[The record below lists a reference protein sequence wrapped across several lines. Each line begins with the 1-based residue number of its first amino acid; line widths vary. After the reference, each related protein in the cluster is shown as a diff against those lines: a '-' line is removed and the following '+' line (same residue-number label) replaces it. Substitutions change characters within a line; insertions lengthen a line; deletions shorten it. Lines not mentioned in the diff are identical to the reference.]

1 MKKYLE
7 FLLAFFIVMPL
18 SAQPLLV
25 AEHETADGETAAENL
40 DGDDEDIEM
49 LSGIEPENKTAEN
62 LGVNLKNDENQQQE
76 KQKEPE
82 SASEPE
88 PKSES
93 ESESESASEPEPK
106 SESES
111 ESESA
116 PESEPESA
124 TESEPESESEPEA
137 EPMEYLPNPSNFS
150 ADFMVSLYQCQPNKE
165 QQNLAGREEVV
176 IAGKING
183 RCRLLYDDFMLS
195 MPMELLTNIH
205 SMTDIRHLLQ
215 NPDIMSY
222 QPKYEYSGLLQEL
235 NVCSRYAEGHY
246 AYLHRR
252 TLNDVTITKG
262 LISKVENGGCTIR
275 LLNQLNL
282 GEKFADYSV
291 ICKIPASDMEIILDA
306 YTDLLSEQNP
316 ENSELQKADDEI
328 MFRLQQ
334 IGYCKKPKL

>member
-18 SAQPLLV
+18 RAQPLLV

-40 DGDDEDIEM
+40 DVDDENMEM

-62 LGVNLKNDENQQQE
+62 LGGNLENDENPQSE
-76 KQKEPE
+76 KQNEIEP
-82 SASEPE
+82 
-88 PKSES
+88 
-93 ESESESASEPEPK
+93 
-106 SESES
+106 
-111 ESESA
+111 
-116 PESEPESA
+116 
-124 TESEPESESEPEA
+124 
-137 EPMEYLPNPSNFS
+137 EPMEYLTDPSNFS

-195 MPMELLTNIH
+195 VPMELLANIH

-235 NVCSRYAEGHY
+235 NVCSRYAEGHN

-252 TLNDVTITKG
+252 TLNEVTITKG

-291 ICKIPASDMEIILDA
+291 ICKIPASDMEIILGA

>member
-1 MKKYLE
+1 MKKYWE
-7 FLLAFFIVMPL
+7 FLLAFFVVMPL

-25 AEHETADGETAAENL
+25 AENAAADSETSAENL
-40 DGDDEDIEM
+40 DKDDENIEM
-49 LSGIEPENKTAEN
+49 LSGIEPKDKAAEN
-62 LGVNLKNDENQQQE
+62 LGENLENVENQQPE
-76 KQKEPE
+76 KQNEI
-82 SASEPE
+82 EPE
-88 PKSES
+88 P
-93 ESESESASEPEPK
+93 EP
-106 SESES
+106 
-111 ESESA
+111 
-116 PESEPESA
+116 
-124 TESEPESESEPEA
+124 
-137 EPMEYLPNPSNFS
+137 EPMEYLPDPSNFS

-165 QQNLAGREEVV
+165 QQNLSGREEVV
-176 IAGKING
+176 IAGKIDG

-195 MPMELLTNIH
+195 VPMELLANIH

-215 NPDIMSY
+215 NQDIMSY

-235 NVCSRYAEGHY
+235 NVCSRYAEGHN

-252 TLNDVTITKG
+252 TLNEVIITKG
-262 LISKVENGGCTIR
+262 LTSKVENGGCTIR
-275 LLNQLNL
+275 LLNQLNI

-306 YTDLLSEQNP
+306 YTDLLTEQNP

>member
-82 SASEPE
+82 SAPESE

-93 ESESESASEPEPK
+93 ESEPELAS
-106 SESES
+106 
-111 ESESA
+111 
-116 PESEPESA
+116 ESEPESA
-124 TESEPESESEPEA
+124 PESEPESESEPEA

-176 IAGKING
+176 IVGKING

-235 NVCSRYAEGHY
+235 NVCSRYAEGHN

>member
-40 DGDDEDIEM
+40 DDEDIEM

-62 LGVNLKNDENQQQE
+62 LGVNIKNDENQQQE

-82 SASEPE
+82 SAPESE

-93 ESESESASEPEPK
+93 ESEP
-106 SESES
+106 
-111 ESESA
+111 ESA
-116 PESEPESA
+116 P
-124 TESEPESESEPEA
+124 ESEPESESEPEA

-176 IAGKING
+176 IVGKING

-235 NVCSRYAEGHY
+235 NVCSRYAEGHN

>member
-25 AEHETADGETAAENL
+25 AEHETTDGETAAENL
-40 DGDDEDIEM
+40 DVDDENMEM

-62 LGVNLKNDENQQQE
+62 LGGNLENDENPQSE
-76 KQKEPE
+76 KQNEI
-82 SASEPE
+82 EPE
-88 PKSES
+88 P
-93 ESESESASEPEPK
+93 EPEP
-106 SESES
+106 
-111 ESESA
+111 
-116 PESEPESA
+116 EPI
-124 TESEPESESEPEA
+124 
-137 EPMEYLPNPSNFS
+137 EYLTDQSNFS

-195 MPMELLTNIH
+195 VPMELLANIH

-235 NVCSRYAEGHY
+235 NVCSRYAEGHN

-252 TLNDVTITKG
+252 TLNEVTITKG

-291 ICKIPASDMEIILDA
+291 ICKIPASDMEIILGA
-306 YTDLLSEQNP
+306 YTDLLTEHNP

>member
-18 SAQPLLV
+18 SAQTLLV

-40 DGDDEDIEM
+40 DVDDENMEM

-62 LGVNLKNDENQQQE
+62 LGGNLKNDENQQQK

-82 SASEPE
+82 SV
-88 PKSES
+88 
-93 ESESESASEPEPK
+93 
-106 SESES
+106 
-111 ESESA
+111 

-124 TESEPESESEPEA
+124 PESEPESESEPEP
-137 EPMEYLPNPSNFS
+137 EPEPIEYLTDPSNFS

-183 RCRLLYDDFMLS
+183 RCRLIYDDFMLS
-195 MPMELLTNIH
+195 VPMELLANIH

-235 NVCSRYAEGHY
+235 NVCSRYAEGHN

-252 TLNDVTITKG
+252 TLNEVTITKG

-291 ICKIPASDMEIILDA
+291 ICKIPASDMEIILGA
-306 YTDLLSEQNP
+306 YTDLLTEHNP

>member
-1 MKKYLE
+1 MKFDVITCFSKELKMKKYLE
-7 FLLAFFIVMPL
+7 FLLTFFIVMPL

-25 AEHETADGETAAENL
+25 AEQGAAEGEIAAENL

-82 SASEPE
+82 SAPE
-88 PKSES
+88 SKPKS
-93 ESESESASEPEPK
+93 AS
-106 SESES
+106 
-111 ESESA
+111 
-116 PESEPESA
+116 ESEPESA
-124 TESEPESESEPEA
+124 PESEPESESEPEA

-316 ENSELQKADDEI
+316 ESSELQKADDEI

-334 IGYCKKPKL
+334 IGYRKKPKL

>member
-25 AEHETADGETAAENL
+25 AEHETAEGETAAENL

-62 LGVNLKNDENQQQE
+62 LGVNIKNDENQQQE

-82 SASEPE
+82 SAPESE

-93 ESESESASEPEPK
+93 ESEP
-106 SESES
+106 
-111 ESESA
+111 ESA
-116 PESEPESA
+116 P
-124 TESEPESESEPEA
+124 ESEPESESEPEA

-176 IAGKING
+176 IVGKING

-235 NVCSRYAEGHY
+235 NVCSRYAEGHN

>member
-40 DGDDEDIEM
+40 DVDDENMEM

-62 LGVNLKNDENQQQE
+62 LGGNLKNDENQQQK

-82 SASEPE
+82 SV
-88 PKSES
+88 
-93 ESESESASEPEPK
+93 
-106 SESES
+106 
-111 ESESA
+111 

-124 TESEPESESEPEA
+124 PESEPESESEPEP
-137 EPMEYLPNPSNFS
+137 EPIEYLTDPSNFS

-183 RCRLLYDDFMLS
+183 RCRLIYDDFMLS
-195 MPMELLTNIH
+195 VPMELLANIH

-235 NVCSRYAEGHY
+235 NVCSRYAEGHN

-252 TLNDVTITKG
+252 TLNEVTITKG

-291 ICKIPASDMEIILDA
+291 ICKIPASDMEIILGA
-306 YTDLLSEQNP
+306 YTDLLTEHNP

>member
-1 MKKYLE
+1 MKFDVITCFSRELKMKKYLE

-76 KQKEPE
+76 KQKEP
-82 SASEPE
+82 
-88 PKSES
+88 
-93 ESESESASEPEPK
+93 ESASEPEPK

>member
-25 AEHETADGETAAENL
+25 AEQGAADGETAAENL

-82 SASEPE
+82 SAPESE

-93 ESESESASEPEPK
+93 ESEP
-106 SESES
+106 
-111 ESESA
+111 ESA
-116 PESEPESA
+116 P
-124 TESEPESESEPEA
+124 ESEPESESEPEA

>member
-1 MKKYLE
+1 MKFDVITCFSRELKMKKYLE

-62 LGVNLKNDENQQQE
+62 LGGNLKNDENQQQE

-82 SASEPE
+82 SAP
-88 PKSES
+88 
-93 ESESESASEPEPK
+93 
-106 SESES
+106 
-111 ESESA
+111 
-116 PESEPESA
+116 
-124 TESEPESESEPEA
+124 ESEPESESEPEA

-176 IAGKING
+176 IVGKING

-282 GEKFADYSV
+282 GEKFTDYSV

>member
-7 FLLAFFIVMPL
+7 FLLTFFIVMPL

-62 LGVNLKNDENQQQE
+62 LTVNLKNDENQQQE
-76 KQKEPE
+76 KQKGPE
-82 SASEPE
+82 SAPESE

-93 ESESESASEPEPK
+93 ESEP
-106 SESES
+106 
-111 ESESA
+111 ESA
-116 PESEPESA
+116 P
-124 TESEPESESEPEA
+124 ESEPESESEPEA

-235 NVCSRYAEGHY
+235 NVCSRYAEGHN

>member
-25 AEHETADGETAAENL
+25 AEHETADGETEEENL

-82 SASEPE
+82 AAPESE

-93 ESESESASEPEPK
+93 ESEP
-106 SESES
+106 
-111 ESESA
+111 ESA
-116 PESEPESA
+116 P
-124 TESEPESESEPEA
+124 ESEPESESEPEA

-176 IAGKING
+176 IVGKING

-235 NVCSRYAEGHY
+235 NVCSRYAEGHN

>member
-25 AEHETADGETAAENL
+25 AEHETTDGETAAENL
-40 DGDDEDIEM
+40 DVDDENMEM

-62 LGVNLKNDENQQQE
+62 LGGNLENDENPQSE
-76 KQKEPE
+76 KQNEI
-82 SASEPE
+82 EPE
-88 PKSES
+88 P
-93 ESESESASEPEPK
+93 EPEP
-106 SESES
+106 
-111 ESESA
+111 
-116 PESEPESA
+116 EPI
-124 TESEPESESEPEA
+124 
-137 EPMEYLPNPSNFS
+137 EYLTDPSNFS

-195 MPMELLTNIH
+195 VPMELLANIH

-235 NVCSRYAEGHY
+235 NVCSRYAEGHN

-252 TLNDVTITKG
+252 TLNEVTITKG

-291 ICKIPASDMEIILDA
+291 ICKIPASDMEIILGA
-306 YTDLLSEQNP
+306 YTDLLTEHNP

>member
-82 SASEPE
+82 SAPE
-88 PKSES
+88 SKPKSES
-93 ESESESASEPEPK
+93 ESEP
-106 SESES
+106 
-111 ESESA
+111 ESA
-116 PESEPESA
+116 P
-124 TESEPESESEPEA
+124 ESEPESESEPEA

>member
-25 AEHETADGETAAENL
+25 AEHETTDGETASENL
-40 DGDDEDIEM
+40 DVDDENMEM

-62 LGVNLKNDENQQQE
+62 LGENLENDENPQSE
-76 KQKEPE
+76 KQNEI
-82 SASEPE
+82 EPE
-88 PKSES
+88 P
-93 ESESESASEPEPK
+93 EPEP
-106 SESES
+106 
-111 ESESA
+111 
-116 PESEPESA
+116 EPI
-124 TESEPESESEPEA
+124 
-137 EPMEYLPNPSNFS
+137 EYLTDPSNFS

-195 MPMELLTNIH
+195 VPMELLANIH

-235 NVCSRYAEGHY
+235 NVCSRYAEGHN

-252 TLNDVTITKG
+252 TLNEVTITKG

-291 ICKIPASDMEIILDA
+291 ICKIPASDMEIILGA
-306 YTDLLSEQNP
+306 YTDLLTEHNP

>member
-25 AEHETADGETAAENL
+25 AEHETTDGETEEENL

-82 SASEPE
+82 SA
-88 PKSES
+88 PK
-93 ESESESASEPEPK
+93 
-106 SESES
+106 
-111 ESESA
+111 
-116 PESEPESA
+116 
-124 TESEPESESEPEA
+124 SEPESESEPGPESEPEPES

-235 NVCSRYAEGHY
+235 NVCSRYAEGHN

>member
-82 SASEPE
+82 SAPEAE
-88 PKSES
+88 PKSAPES
-93 ESESESASEPEPK
+93 EPK

-116 PESEPESA
+116 P
-124 TESEPESESEPEA
+124 ESEPESESEPEA

-176 IAGKING
+176 IVGKING

-235 NVCSRYAEGHY
+235 NVCSRYAEGHN

>member
-7 FLLAFFIVMPL
+7 FLLAFFIVIPL

-40 DGDDEDIEM
+40 DVDDENMEM
-49 LSGIEPENKTAEN
+49 LSGIETENKTAEN
-62 LGVNLKNDENQQQE
+62 LGGNLKNDENQQQK

-82 SASEPE
+82 SV
-88 PKSES
+88 
-93 ESESESASEPEPK
+93 
-106 SESES
+106 
-111 ESESA
+111 

-124 TESEPESESEPEA
+124 PESEPESESEPEP
-137 EPMEYLPNPSNFS
+137 EPIEYLTDPSNFS

-183 RCRLLYDDFMLS
+183 RCRLIYDDFMLS
-195 MPMELLTNIH
+195 VPMELLANIH

-235 NVCSRYAEGHY
+235 NVCSRYAEGHN

-252 TLNDVTITKG
+252 TLNEVTITKG

-291 ICKIPASDMEIILDA
+291 ICKIPASDMEIILGA
-306 YTDLLSEQNP
+306 YTDLLTEHNP

>member
-25 AEHETADGETAAENL
+25 AEQETADGETAAENL
-40 DGDDEDIEM
+40 DVDDENMEM

-62 LGVNLKNDENQQQE
+62 LGGNLENDENPKSE
-76 KQKEPE
+76 KQNEI
-82 SASEPE
+82 EPE
-88 PKSES
+88 P
-93 ESESESASEPEPK
+93 EPEP
-106 SESES
+106 
-111 ESESA
+111 
-116 PESEPESA
+116 EPI
-124 TESEPESESEPEA
+124 
-137 EPMEYLPNPSNFS
+137 EYLTDPSNFS

-183 RCRLLYDDFMLS
+183 RCRLIYDDFMLS
-195 MPMELLTNIH
+195 VPMELLANIH

-235 NVCSRYAEGHY
+235 NVCSRYAEGHN

-252 TLNDVTITKG
+252 TLNEVTITKG

-291 ICKIPASDMEIILDA
+291 ICKIPASDMEIILGA
-306 YTDLLSEQNP
+306 YTDLLTEHNP

>member
-1 MKKYLE
+1 
-7 FLLAFFIVMPL
+7 MPAI
-18 SAQPLLV
+18 SQRY
-25 AEHETADGETAAENL
+25 TAAENL
-40 DGDDEDIEM
+40 DVDDENMEM

-62 LGVNLKNDENQQQE
+62 LGGNLENDENPQSE
-76 KQKEPE
+76 KQNEI
-82 SASEPE
+82 EPE
-88 PKSES
+88 P
-93 ESESESASEPEPK
+93 EPI
-106 SESES
+106 
-111 ESESA
+111 
-116 PESEPESA
+116 
-124 TESEPESESEPEA
+124 
-137 EPMEYLPNPSNFS
+137 EYLTDPSNFS

-195 MPMELLTNIH
+195 VPMELLANIH

-235 NVCSRYAEGHY
+235 NVCSRYAEGHN

-252 TLNDVTITKG
+252 TLNEVTITKG

-291 ICKIPASDMEIILDA
+291 ICKIPASDMEIILGA
-306 YTDLLSEQNP
+306 YTDLLTEHNP

>member
-25 AEHETADGETAAENL
+25 AEHETTDGETAAENL
-40 DGDDEDIEM
+40 DVDDENMEM

-62 LGVNLKNDENQQQE
+62 LGGNLENDENPQSE
-76 KQKEPE
+76 KQNEI
-82 SASEPE
+82 EPE
-88 PKSES
+88 P
-93 ESESESASEPEPK
+93 EPEPI
-106 SESES
+106 
-111 ESESA
+111 
-116 PESEPESA
+116 
-124 TESEPESESEPEA
+124 
-137 EPMEYLPNPSNFS
+137 EYLTDPSNFS

-195 MPMELLTNIH
+195 VPMELLANIH

-235 NVCSRYAEGHY
+235 NVCSRYAEGHN

-252 TLNDVTITKG
+252 TLNEVTITKG

-291 ICKIPASDMEIILDA
+291 ICKIPASDMEIILGA
-306 YTDLLSEQNP
+306 YTDLLTEHNP

>member
-76 KQKEPE
+76 KQKEP
-82 SASEPE
+82 
-88 PKSES
+88 
-93 ESESESASEPEPK
+93 ESASEPEPK

>member
-25 AEHETADGETAAENL
+25 AEHEITDGETAAENL
-40 DGDDEDIEM
+40 DVDDENMEM

-62 LGVNLKNDENQQQE
+62 LGGNLENDENPQSE
-76 KQKEPE
+76 KQNEI
-82 SASEPE
+82 EPE
-88 PKSES
+88 P
-93 ESESESASEPEPK
+93 EPEPI
-106 SESES
+106 
-111 ESESA
+111 
-116 PESEPESA
+116 
-124 TESEPESESEPEA
+124 
-137 EPMEYLPNPSNFS
+137 EYLTDPSNFS

-195 MPMELLTNIH
+195 VPMELLANIH

-235 NVCSRYAEGHY
+235 NVCSRYAEGHN

-252 TLNDVTITKG
+252 TLNEVTITKG

-291 ICKIPASDMEIILDA
+291 ICKIPASDMEIILGA
-306 YTDLLSEQNP
+306 YTDLLTEHNP

>member
-7 FLLAFFIVMPL
+7 FLLVFFIVMPL

-40 DGDDEDIEM
+40 DVDDEDIEM

-82 SASEPE
+82 SAPESE

-93 ESESESASEPEPK
+93 ESEP
-106 SESES
+106 
-111 ESESA
+111 ESA
-116 PESEPESA
+116 P
-124 TESEPESESEPEA
+124 ESEPESESEPEA

-176 IAGKING
+176 IVGKING

>member
-25 AEHETADGETAAENL
+25 AEHETAYGETAAENL
-40 DGDDEDIEM
+40 DVDDENMEM

-62 LGVNLKNDENQQQE
+62 LGGNLKNDENQQQK

-82 SASEPE
+82 SV
-88 PKSES
+88 
-93 ESESESASEPEPK
+93 
-106 SESES
+106 
-111 ESESA
+111 

-124 TESEPESESEPEA
+124 PESEPESESEPEP
-137 EPMEYLPNPSNFS
+137 EPEPIEYLTDPSNFS

-183 RCRLLYDDFMLS
+183 RCRLIYDDFMLS
-195 MPMELLTNIH
+195 VPMELLANIH

-235 NVCSRYAEGHY
+235 NVCSRYAEGHN

-252 TLNDVTITKG
+252 TLNEVTITKG

-291 ICKIPASDMEIILDA
+291 ICKIPASDMEIILGA
-306 YTDLLSEQNP
+306 YTDLLTEHNP

>member
-1 MKKYLE
+1 MKFDVITCFSRELKMKKYLE

-82 SASEPE
+82 SAPESKPKSASESE

-93 ESESESASEPEPK
+93 ESE
-106 SESES
+106 
-111 ESESA
+111 
-116 PESEPESA
+116 PESA
-124 TESEPESESEPEA
+124 SEPEA

-235 NVCSRYAEGHY
+235 NVCSRYAEGHN

-291 ICKIPASDMEIILDA
+291 ICKIPASDMEIILGA

>member
-7 FLLAFFIVMPL
+7 FLLAFFIVIPL

-40 DGDDEDIEM
+40 DVDDENMEM
-49 LSGIEPENKTAEN
+49 LSGIETENKTAEN
-62 LGVNLKNDENQQQE
+62 LGGNLKNDENQQQK

-82 SASEPE
+82 SV
-88 PKSES
+88 
-93 ESESESASEPEPK
+93 
-106 SESES
+106 
-111 ESESA
+111 

-124 TESEPESESEPEA
+124 PESEPESESEPEP
-137 EPMEYLPNPSNFS
+137 EPEPIEYLTDPSNFS

-183 RCRLLYDDFMLS
+183 RCRLIYDDFMLS
-195 MPMELLTNIH
+195 VPMELLANIH

-235 NVCSRYAEGHY
+235 NVCSRYAEGHN

-252 TLNDVTITKG
+252 TLNEVTITKG

-291 ICKIPASDMEIILDA
+291 ICKIPASDMEIILGA
-306 YTDLLSEQNP
+306 YTDLLTEHNP

>member
-82 SASEPE
+82 AAPESE

-93 ESESESASEPEPK
+93 ESE
-106 SESES
+106 
-111 ESESA
+111 
-116 PESEPESA
+116 PEST

>member
-40 DGDDEDIEM
+40 DVDDENMEM

-62 LGVNLKNDENQQQE
+62 LGGNLKNDENQQQK

-82 SASEPE
+82 SAP
-88 PKSES
+88 
-93 ESESESASEPEPK
+93 
-106 SESES
+106 
-111 ESESA
+111 
-116 PESEPESA
+116 
-124 TESEPESESEPEA
+124 ESEPESESEPEP
-137 EPMEYLPNPSNFS
+137 EPIEYLTDPSNFS

-183 RCRLLYDDFMLS
+183 RCRLIYDDFMLS
-195 MPMELLTNIH
+195 VPMELLANIH

-235 NVCSRYAEGHY
+235 NVCSRYAEGHN

-252 TLNDVTITKG
+252 TLNEVTITKG

-291 ICKIPASDMEIILDA
+291 ICKIPASDMEIILGA
-306 YTDLLSEQNP
+306 YTDLLTEHNP

>member
-25 AEHETADGETAAENL
+25 AEHETTDGETASENL
-40 DGDDEDIEM
+40 DVDDENMEM

-62 LGVNLKNDENQQQE
+62 LGGNLENDENPQSE
-76 KQKEPE
+76 KQNEI
-82 SASEPE
+82 EPE
-88 PKSES
+88 P
-93 ESESESASEPEPK
+93 EPEPI
-106 SESES
+106 
-111 ESESA
+111 
-116 PESEPESA
+116 
-124 TESEPESESEPEA
+124 
-137 EPMEYLPNPSNFS
+137 EYLTDPSNFS

-195 MPMELLTNIH
+195 VPMELLANIH

-235 NVCSRYAEGHY
+235 NVCSRYAEGHN

-252 TLNDVTITKG
+252 TLNEVTITKG

-291 ICKIPASDMEIILDA
+291 ICKIPASDMEIILGA
-306 YTDLLSEQNP
+306 YTDLLTEHNP

>member
-7 FLLAFFIVMPL
+7 LLLAFFIVMPL

-40 DGDDEDIEM
+40 DVDDENMEM

-62 LGVNLKNDENQQQE
+62 LGGNLKNDENQQQK

-82 SASEPE
+82 SV
-88 PKSES
+88 
-93 ESESESASEPEPK
+93 
-106 SESES
+106 
-111 ESESA
+111 

-124 TESEPESESEPEA
+124 PESEPESESEPEP
-137 EPMEYLPNPSNFS
+137 EPEPEPIEYLTDPSNFS

-183 RCRLLYDDFMLS
+183 RCRLIYDDFMLS
-195 MPMELLTNIH
+195 VPMELLANIH

-235 NVCSRYAEGHY
+235 NVCSRYAEGHN

-252 TLNDVTITKG
+252 TLNEVTITKG
-262 LISKVENGGCTIR
+262 LMSKV
-275 LLNQLNL
+275 
-282 GEKFADYSV
+282 
-291 ICKIPASDMEIILDA
+291 
-306 YTDLLSEQNP
+306 
-316 ENSELQKADDEI
+316 
-328 MFRLQQ
+328 
-334 IGYCKKPKL
+334 

>member
-40 DGDDEDIEM
+40 DVDDENMEM

-62 LGVNLKNDENQQQE
+62 LGGNLENDENPQSE
-76 KQKEPE
+76 KQNEI
-82 SASEPE
+82 EPE
-88 PKSES
+88 P
-93 ESESESASEPEPK
+93 EPEP
-106 SESES
+106 
-111 ESESA
+111 
-116 PESEPESA
+116 EPI
-124 TESEPESESEPEA
+124 
-137 EPMEYLPNPSNFS
+137 EYLTDPSNFS

-195 MPMELLTNIH
+195 VPMELLANIH

-235 NVCSRYAEGHY
+235 NVCSRYAEGHN

-252 TLNDVTITKG
+252 TLNEVTITKG

-291 ICKIPASDMEIILDA
+291 ICKIPASDMEIILGA
-306 YTDLLSEQNP
+306 YTDLLTEHNP

>member
-1 MKKYLE
+1 
-7 FLLAFFIVMPL
+7 
-18 SAQPLLV
+18 
-25 AEHETADGETAAENL
+25 
-40 DGDDEDIEM
+40 
-49 LSGIEPENKTAEN
+49 
-62 LGVNLKNDENQQQE
+62 
-76 KQKEPE
+76 
-82 SASEPE
+82 
-88 PKSES
+88 
-93 ESESESASEPEPK
+93 
-106 SESES
+106 
-111 ESESA
+111 
-116 PESEPESA
+116 
-124 TESEPESESEPEA
+124 
-137 EPMEYLPNPSNFS
+137 
-150 ADFMVSLYQCQPNKE
+150 MVSLYQCQPNKE

-183 RCRLLYDDFMLS
+183 RCRLIYDDFMLS
-195 MPMELLTNIH
+195 VPMELLANIH

-235 NVCSRYAEGHY
+235 NVCSRYAEGHN

-252 TLNDVTITKG
+252 TLNEVTITKG

-291 ICKIPASDMEIILDA
+291 ICKIPASDMEIILGA
-306 YTDLLSEQNP
+306 YTDLLTEHNP

>member
-40 DGDDEDIEM
+40 DVDDENMEM

-62 LGVNLKNDENQQQE
+62 LGGNLKNDENQRQK

-82 SASEPE
+82 SVPESEP
-88 PKSES
+88 
-93 ESESESASEPEPK
+93 
-106 SESES
+106 

-116 PESEPESA
+116 PESEPES
-124 TESEPESESEPEA
+124 ESEPEPEPI
-137 EPMEYLPNPSNFS
+137 EYLTDPSNFS

-183 RCRLLYDDFMLS
+183 RCRLIYDDFMLS
-195 MPMELLTNIH
+195 VPMELLANIH

-235 NVCSRYAEGHY
+235 NVCSRYAEGHN

-252 TLNDVTITKG
+252 TLNEVTITKG

-291 ICKIPASDMEIILDA
+291 ICKIPASDMEIILGA
-306 YTDLLSEQNP
+306 YTDLLTEHNP

>member
-7 FLLAFFIVMPL
+7 FLLAFFIVIPL

-40 DGDDEDIEM
+40 DVDDENMEM

-62 LGVNLKNDENQQQE
+62 LGGNLKNDENQQQK

-82 SASEPE
+82 SV
-88 PKSES
+88 
-93 ESESESASEPEPK
+93 
-106 SESES
+106 
-111 ESESA
+111 

-124 TESEPESESEPEA
+124 PESEPESESEPEP
-137 EPMEYLPNPSNFS
+137 EPIEYLTDPSNFS

-183 RCRLLYDDFMLS
+183 RCRLIYDDFMLS
-195 MPMELLTNIH
+195 VPMELLANIH

-235 NVCSRYAEGHY
+235 NVCSRYAEGHN

-252 TLNDVTITKG
+252 TLNEVTITKG

-291 ICKIPASDMEIILDA
+291 ICKIPASDMEIILGA
-306 YTDLLSEQNP
+306 YTDLLTEHNP

>member
-18 SAQPLLV
+18 RAQPLLV

-40 DGDDEDIEM
+40 DVDDENMEM

-62 LGVNLKNDENQQQE
+62 LGGNLENDENPQSE
-76 KQKEPE
+76 KQNEI
-82 SASEPE
+82 EPE
-88 PKSES
+88 P
-93 ESESESASEPEPK
+93 EPI
-106 SESES
+106 
-111 ESESA
+111 
-116 PESEPESA
+116 
-124 TESEPESESEPEA
+124 
-137 EPMEYLPNPSNFS
+137 EYLTDPSNFS

-195 MPMELLTNIH
+195 VPMELLANIH

-291 ICKIPASDMEIILDA
+291 ICKIPASDMEIILGA

>member
-1 MKKYLE
+1 MKFDVITCFSRELKMKKYLE

-40 DGDDEDIEM
+40 GGDDEDIEM

-62 LGVNLKNDENQQQE
+62 LGVNLKNDENQQQK

-82 SASEPE
+82 AAPESE

-93 ESESESASEPEPK
+93 ESEP
-106 SESES
+106 
-111 ESESA
+111 ESA
-116 PESEPESA
+116 P
-124 TESEPESESEPEA
+124 ESEPESESEPEA

-215 NPDIMSY
+215 NSDIMSY

-316 ENSELQKADDEI
+316 ESSELQKADDEI

>member
-25 AEHETADGETAAENL
+25 AEHETTDGETAAENL
-40 DGDDEDIEM
+40 DVDDENMEM

-62 LGVNLKNDENQQQE
+62 LGGNLENDENPQSE
-76 KQKEPE
+76 KQNEI
-82 SASEPE
+82 EPE
-88 PKSES
+88 P
-93 ESESESASEPEPK
+93 EPI
-106 SESES
+106 
-111 ESESA
+111 
-116 PESEPESA
+116 
-124 TESEPESESEPEA
+124 
-137 EPMEYLPNPSNFS
+137 EYLTDPSNFS

-195 MPMELLTNIH
+195 VPMELLANIH

-235 NVCSRYAEGHY
+235 NVCSRYAEGHN

-252 TLNDVTITKG
+252 TLNEVTITKG

-291 ICKIPASDMEIILDA
+291 ICKIPASDMEIILGA